1 MLKIIAPGNI
11 NVKYCIDSWIT
22 FTFRSCAIPLLKTHI
37 SCHFHLLVPVL
48 PKKIKGAVSDMVSF
62 NSKNELPL
70 NFKSYTAAAKNN
82 RFSRNF
88 CQKKIERFPLFSM
101 VKAQKVHSMVKPQQ
115 LHSSLLRKEIQ

>member
-1 MLKIIAPGNI
+1 MLKIIASGNI

-48 PKKIKGAVSDMVSF
+48 PKKIKCAVSDMVSF

-70 NFKSYTAAAKNN
+70 NFKSYTAAAKITD
-82 RFSRNF
+82 FQETSVG
-88 CQKKIERFPLFSM
+88 KK
-101 VKAQKVHSMVKPQQ
+101 
-115 LHSSLLRKEIQ
+115 